1 MTSIHDLSKLLYYSA
16 GLRCGWQMSLQ
27 PFVKRDSPTISK
39 EDSSL
44 DVQLSDRVQ
53 QIKPSP
59 TLAVTNR
66 AAELRA
72 EGKDIIGLG
81 AGEPDFDTPDHI
93 KQAAIDALAKGYT
106 KYTAVDGIPS
116 LKNAIINKFSSD
128 NGLDY
133 QANQILVS
141 CGGKQSFFN
150 LALAL
155 LNKGDE
161 VIIPAPYW
169 VSYPD
174 MVRMAEGEPVIIK
187 TSLDTR
193 FKITAKQLKAAITP
207 KTRLF
212 VINSPSNPTGVAYTK
227 AELKA
232 LADVLLEFPNV
243 IIATDDMYEHIM
255 WNEEGFSNILNV
267 CPELYDRTIVLNGVS
282 KAYSM
287 TGWRIGYAAGPAKLI
302 GAMKKIQ
309 SQSTSNPTSISQYA
323 SEAALSGDQQCVKN
337 MVTEFKKR
345 HDYVVDAFNEIDG
358 IECIPGDGTFYA
370 FPSIK
375 DVIKSTDKFNTDVE
389 FAEYLLNEAGVAVVP
404 GSAFGAPG
412 YMRISFA
419 TSLETLKDAIAR
431 IKQAVSSL

>member
-1 MTSIHDLSKLLYYSA
+1 LDL
-16 GLRCGWQMSLQ
+16 
-27 PFVKRDSPTISK
+27 
-39 EDSSL
+39 
-44 DVQLSDRVQ
+44 QLSDRVQ

-72 EGKDIIGLG
+72 AGKDIIGLG

-93 KQAAIDALAKGYT
+93 KQAAITALNNGYT
-106 KYTAVDGIPS
+106 KYTAVDGTPS
-116 LKNAIINKFSSD
+116 LKKAIINKFKQD

-133 QANQILVS
+133 EANQILVS

-174 MVRMAEGEPVIIK
+174 MVRMAEGEPVVVETTIE
-187 TSLDTR
+187 SR
-193 FKITAKQLKAAITP
+193 FKITAEQLETAITD

-232 LADVLLEFPNV
+232 IADVLLKHPQILV
-243 IIATDDMYEHIM
+243 ATDDMYEHIT
-255 WNEEGFSNILNV
+255 WNEEGFNNILNV

-287 TGWRIGYAAGPAKLI
+287 TGWRIGYAGGPAKLI

-309 SQSTSNPTSISQYA
+309 SQSTSNPTSIAQYA
-323 SEAALSGDQQCVKN
+323 AEAALNGDQECVAK

-345 HDYVVDAFNEIDG
+345 HDFVVSALNDIPG
-358 IECIPGDGTFYA
+358 IQCIEGDGTFYA
-370 FPSIK
+370 FPSAQEI
-375 DVIKSTDKFNTDVE
+375 IEKSDKFENDVE
-389 FAEYLLNEAGVAVVP
+389 FAEFLLNEAGVAVVP
-404 GSAFGAPG
+404 GSAFGSPG
-412 YMRISFA
+412 NMRLSFA
-419 TSLETLKDAIAR
+419 TSMQTLEDAISR
-431 IKQAVSSL
+431 IKSALASL